1 MYIIVTVFLST
12 SFFSRESLSTFF
24 DDDSDAA
31 SRISCHS
38 KLSVGQTPTLFLRL
52 FHMFF
57 SIFCPSS
64 VSSPLLFCP
73 YHFPVICLLF
83 LLYLS
88 LSPFSLSLSLSDFN
102 DGYILFPRRHNF
114 QLFNIFFFTQKTGK
128 KMPPEAVRLGFKM
141 ES

>member
-64 VSSPLLFCP
+64 VFSPLLFCP

-88 LSPFSLSLSLSDFN
+88 LSPFSLSLSPTLMMDIFS
-102 DGYILFPRRHNF
+102 FPAVIISSY
-114 QLFNIFFFTQKTGK
+114 LISFFFYSKDRQKNASRGSQT
-128 KMPPEAVRLGFKM
+128 RI
-141 ES
+141 

>member
-1 MYIIVTVFLST
+1 MYINVTVFLSS

-57 SIFCPSS
+57 SVFCPSS
-64 VSSPLLFCP
+64 VSSSLLFCP
-73 YHFPVICLLF
+73 YLFPVICLLF
-83 LLYLS
+83 LLFLS
-88 LSPFSLSLSLSDFN
+88 LSPFSLSPTLMMDIFS
-102 DGYILFPRRHNF
+102 FPAVIISSF
-114 QLFNIFFFTQKTGK
+114 LISFFLLKRPAK
-128 KMPPEAVRLGFKM
+128 KCLPEAVRLGYKM

>member
-1 MYIIVTVFLST
+1 MCRGRPTNRPIRWLEYGEDTEMYINVTVFLSS

-57 SIFCPSS
+57 SVFCPFS
-64 VSSPLLFCP
+64 VFCS
-73 YHFPVICLLF
+73 YFFCLCL
-83 LLYLS
+83 
-88 LSPFSLSLSLSDFN
+88 LSLSL
-102 DGYILFPRRHNF
+102 
-114 QLFNIFFFTQKTGK
+114 
-128 KMPPEAVRLGFKM
+128 RL
-141 ES
+141 